1 MYTQNKSLTL
11 GVVVPRAL
19 LHQETKMILFI
30 IGTLIIIALCDIF
43 KKIARTGRF
52 YFEKCH
58 PVMCNL
64 FK

>member
-1 MYTQNKSLTL
+1 MYTQNKSLTV
-11 GVVVPRAL
+11 GVVVPLAL
-19 LHQETKMILFI
+19 EIKMILLI
-30 IGTLIIIALCDIF
+30 VGTLIIIALCDIF